1 MFLVPILLVMEFC
14 SGGNLKD
21 LLRSSRVNKESCVQY
36 NNIYSKLT
44 ERQLINFAAEVARGM
59 KYLFEKKVMIN
70 LARKDFRIQTPK
82 ERTA

>member
-1 MFLVPILLVMEFC
+1 MEFC

-21 LLRSSRVNKESCVQY
+21 LLRSSRVNEESCVQY

-70 LARKDFRIQTPK
+70 LARKDFRIQIPK